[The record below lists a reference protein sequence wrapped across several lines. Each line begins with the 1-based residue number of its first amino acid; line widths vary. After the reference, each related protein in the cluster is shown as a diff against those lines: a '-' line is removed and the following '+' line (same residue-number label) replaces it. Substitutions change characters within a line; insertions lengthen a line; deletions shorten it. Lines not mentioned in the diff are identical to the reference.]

1 MSGLEALSLACNIMT
16 VITFARETVNVC
28 KAVYQG
34 RSPDDQLIDIAAS
47 LAATSDELQ
56 NENQAMSPK
65 PAFEH
70 RLVDIASKCNVAA
83 RALDDEVKFLMAN
96 HEKGSLKETLRVAVK
111 ANWRKNRLE
120 RLEKSLHD
128 YQLAMET
135 QLLASIWKKCNATE
149 LQQLQ
154 GFKELRQ
161 DLQYFVSQYEL
172 GYRRMSDL
180 VKQENLTTRD
190 HMRKEVVRAETS
202 IRGHVTLQTS
212 EAKDSINQ
220 HITTEARNVA
230 SSVAESMRKAT
241 TLDYTANQRQKL
253 LQSLKFPAM
262 NERRNQVHDS
272 YEGTF
277 QWIFYPDHHAHDSS
291 DDNLSEDELSEDE
304 VSDDELSDDGWSNGR
319 HVSWD
324 SFIEWLKSDN
334 DIYWIRGKAGSGKST
349 LVKFILSNP
358 RTKSALDLRS
368 PGTEILSHF
377 FWKPGSRLQKTI
389 KGLYCSLLHQTLS
402 ENPNLI
408 DSILNE
414 FGSLVSKDSHT
425 DWSVKELRL
434 TCLAALSSCPSSVC
448 IFIDG
453 LDEAEYEEC
462 DINLISAIHELKGL
476 PNVKVCVSSRP
487 EPRFQSRFMGH
498 QHLKLEDLTAAD
510 LHRYVRGKLVPCMQA
525 HQIERDD
532 QLLIISALVRKA
544 QGVFLY
550 LCLAVQSLLRGLDGG
565 ETWEELAP
573 RPAAERTF

>member
-304 VSDDELSDDGWSNGR
+304 VSDDELSDDGWSNCR

-358 RTKSALDLRS
+358 RTK
-368 PGTEILSHF
+368 
-377 FWKPGSRLQKTI
+377 
-389 KGLYCSLLHQTLS
+389 
-402 ENPNLI
+402 N
-408 DSILNE
+408 SILNE

-476 PNVKVCVSSRP
+476 PNVKICAWKIGAMYAGP
-487 EPRFQSRFMGH
+487 P
-498 QHLKLEDLTAAD
+498 D
-510 LHRYVRGKLVPCMQA
+510 
-525 HQIERDD
+525 
-532 QLLIISALVRKA
+532 
-544 QGVFLY
+544 
-550 LCLAVQSLLRGLDGG
+550 
-565 ETWEELAP
+565 
-573 RPAAERTF
+573 

>member
-1 MSGLEALSLACNIMT
+1 MSGLEALSLVCNIMT
-16 VITFARETVNVC
+16 VITFARETVNLC

-47 LAATSDELQ
+47 LSATSDELQ

-96 HEKGSLKETLRVAVK
+96 HKQGSLKETLRVAVK

-190 HMRKEVVRAETS
+190 HMRKEVTRAETS
-202 IRGHVTLQTS
+202 IKGHVTLQTS
-212 EAKDSINQ
+212 EAKDSINK
-220 HITTEARNVA
+220 HITAEARNLANSFV
-230 SSVAESMRKAT
+230 ESMRNAT
-241 TLDYTANQRQKL
+241 TLDYTASQRQTF
-253 LQSLKFPAM
+253 LQSLKFPSM

-272 YEGTF
+272 YKGTF
-277 QWIFYPDHHAHDSS
+277 QWIFYPDCHAHDSS
-291 DDNLSEDELSEDE
+291 AYEL
-304 VSDDELSDDGWSNGR
+304 SDDELSDDELSDDELSDDELSDDEASDDEASDDELSDEHWSNGY
-319 HVSWD
+319 HASWD

-334 DIYWIRGKAGSGKST
+334 DIYWISGKAGSGKST
-349 LVKFILSNP
+349 LIRFIVSNP

-377 FWKPGSRLQKTI
+377 FWKPGSKLQKTI
-389 KGLYCSLLHQTLS
+389 KGLYCSLLHQALS
-402 ENPNLI
+402 GNPSLI
-408 DSILNE
+408 DSILNK

-434 TCLAALSSCPSSVC
+434 MCLAALSSCPSSVC

-462 DINLISAIHELKGL
+462 DIDLISAIHELKGL
-476 PNVKVCVSSRP
+476 SNVKVCVSSRP
-487 EPRFQSRFMGH
+487 EPRFQSRLMGH
-498 QHLKLEDLTAAD
+498 QHLKLEDLTAVD
-510 LHRYVRGKLVPCMQA
+510 L
-525 HQIERDD
+525 
-532 QLLIISALVRKA
+532 
-544 QGVFLY
+544 
-550 LCLAVQSLLRGLDGG
+550 
-565 ETWEELAP
+565 
-573 RPAAERTF
+573 AAERTF